1 MTASLNKVILMGNL
15 GKDPETRT
23 LESGAVMCRFS
34 IATTETFKSR
44 KSGERTSHTEWH
56 NITLWR
62 GLAEIADKYLHK
74 GDKVLI
80 EGRIRT
86 RSWEDKESGQTR
98 YTTEILAD
106 QMQMMGNNKKAEA
119 TENTTTANE
128 PPTDSFIKESPS
140 KEEPDLPF

>member
-34 IATTETFKSR
+34 IATTETYKNR
-44 KSGERTSHTEWH
+44 QNGERTSHTEWH
-56 NITLWR
+56 NIVLWR
-62 GLAEIADKYLHK
+62 GLAEVADKYLHK

-86 RSWEDKESGQTR
+86 RSWEDKESGQMR
-98 YTTEILAD
+98 YSTEILGD
-106 QMQMMGNNKKAEA
+106 QMQMMGSSKK
-119 TENTTTANE
+119 
-128 PPTDSFIKESPS
+128 TDSENSATSPDSSKSSFVEESPTTS
-140 KEEPDLPF
+140 EENLPF

>member
-1 MTASLNKVILMGNL
+1 MGASLNKVILMGNL

-34 IATTETFKSR
+34 IATTETYKNS

-56 NITLWR
+56 NITMWR

-80 EGRIRT
+80 EGKIRT
-86 RSWEDKESGQTR
+86 RSWEDKGSGQTR
-98 YTTEILAD
+98 YSTEILAD
-106 QMQMMGNNKKAEA
+106 QMQMMGSNKKQ
-119 TENTTTANE
+119 ENQKNTDQAIE
-128 PPTDSFIKESPS
+128 PTSDSFVEESPS
-140 KEEPDLPF
+140 QEEKNLPF

>member
-23 LESGAVMCRFS
+23 LESGAVMSRFS
-34 IATTETFKSR
+34 IATTETYKDR

-62 GLAEIADKYLHK
+62 GLAEVADKYLHK

-98 YTTEILAD
+98 YSTEILAD
-106 QMQMMGNNKKAEA
+106 KMQMMGSNKKS
-119 TENTTTANE
+119 ENSDGSNIANE
-128 PPTDSFIKESPS
+128 PSLDSFVQESPS
-140 KEEPDLPF
+140 NEEENLPF

>member
-1 MTASLNKVILMGNL
+1 MGASLNKVILMGNL

-34 IATTETFKSR
+34 IATTETYKNS

-80 EGRIRT
+80 EGKIRT

-98 YTTEILAD
+98 YSTEILAD
-106 QMQMMGNNKKAEA
+106 QMQMMGSNKKYENP
-119 TENTTTANE
+119 ENTNEVNE
-128 PPTDSFIKESPS
+128 PASDSFVEESPS
-140 KEEPDLPF
+140 QEEKNLPF

>member
-1 MTASLNKVILMGNL
+1 MTASINKVILMGNL

-34 IATTETFKSR
+34 IATTETYKNR

-62 GLAEIADKYLHK
+62 GLAEVADKYLHK

-80 EGRIRT
+80 EGKIRT

-106 QMQMMGNNKKAEA
+106 QMQMMGSNKKPVNPND
-119 TENTTTANE
+119 ENIASE
-128 PPTDSFIKESPS
+128 PPTDSFVEESPS
-140 KEEPDLPF
+140 EEEKNLPF

>member
-1 MTASLNKVILMGNL
+1 MGASLNKVILMGNL

-34 IATTETFKSR
+34 IATTETYKNS

-80 EGRIRT
+80 EGKIRA

-98 YTTEILAD
+98 YSTEILAD
-106 QMQMMGNNKKAEA
+106 QMQMMGSNKKYENP
-119 TENTTTANE
+119 ENTNEANE
-128 PPTDSFIKESPS
+128 PASDSFVEESPS
-140 KEEPDLPF
+140 QEEKNLPF

>member
-1 MTASLNKVILMGNL
+1 MGASLNKVILMGNL

-34 IATTETFKSR
+34 IATTETYKNSKR
-44 KSGERTSHTEWH
+44 GERTSHTEWH

-98 YTTEILAD
+98 YSTEILAD
-106 QMQMMGNNKKAEA
+106 QMQMMGGNKKAENP
-119 TENTTTANE
+119 ENVNIANE
-128 PPTDSFIKESPS
+128 PIADSFVKESPTQ
-140 KEEPDLPF
+140 EETNLPF

>member
-1 MTASLNKVILMGNL
+1 MTASLNKVILIGNL

-23 LESGAVMCRFS
+23 LESGAVICRFS
-34 IATTETFKSR
+34 IATTETYKDR
-44 KSGERTSHTEWH
+44 KNGERTSHTEWH

-62 GLAEIADKYLHK
+62 GLAEVADKYLHK

-98 YTTEILAD
+98 YSTEILAN
-106 QMQMMGNNKKAEA
+106 QMQMMGSNKKTEESNNN
-119 TENTTTANE
+119 TTLSENTSN
-128 PPTDSFIKESPS
+128 DIVQESPS
-140 KEEPDLPF
+140 NEEENLPF

>member
-1 MTASLNKVILMGNL
+1 MGASLNKVILMGNL

-23 LESGAVMCRFS
+23 LENGSVMSRFS
-34 IATTETFKSR
+34 IATTETYKNS

-80 EGRIRT
+80 EGKIKT
-86 RSWEDKESGQTR
+86 RSWQDKESGQTR
-98 YTTEILAD
+98 YSTEILAD
-106 QMQMMGNNKKAEA
+106 QMQMMGGNNKAENPDK
-119 TENTTTANE
+119 TNVANE
-128 PPTDSFIKESPS
+128 PAADSFVKESPPQ
-140 KEEPDLPF
+140 EEKNLPF

>member
-1 MTASLNKVILMGNL
+1 MAASLNKVILMGNL

-23 LESGAVMCRFS
+23 LESGAVMSRFS
-34 IATTETFKSR
+34 IATTETYKDR

-56 NITLWR
+56 NITVWR
-62 GLAEIADKYLHK
+62 GLAEVADKYLHK

-98 YTTEILAD
+98 YSTEILAD
-106 QMQMMGNNKKAEA
+106 KMQMMGSNKKS
-119 TENTTTANE
+119 ENSESSNTASE
-128 PPTDSFIKESPS
+128 PGLDSFVQESPS
-140 KEEPDLPF
+140 NEEENLPF

>member
-1 MTASLNKVILMGNL
+1 MGASLNKVILMGNL

-34 IATTETFKSR
+34 IATTETYKNS

-56 NITLWR
+56 NITMWR

-80 EGRIRT
+80 EGKIRT

-98 YTTEILAD
+98 YSTEILAD
-106 QMQMMGNNKKAEA
+106 QMQMMGSNKKQEHQK
-119 TENTTTANE
+119 NTDQAIE
-128 PPTDSFIKESPS
+128 PTSDSFVEESPS
-140 KEEPDLPF
+140 QEEKNLPF

>member
-1 MTASLNKVILMGNL
+1 MTASINKVILMGNL

-34 IATTETFKSR
+34 IATTETYKNR

-62 GLAEIADKYLHK
+62 GLAEMADKYLHK

-80 EGRIRT
+80 EGKIRT

-106 QMQMMGNNKKAEA
+106 QMQMMGGNKK
-119 TENTTTANE
+119 TVNPNDENSANE
-128 PPTDSFIKESPS
+128 TPTDSFVEESPS
-140 KEEPDLPF
+140 EEEKNLPF

>member
-1 MTASLNKVILMGNL
+1 MTASINKVILMGNL

-34 IATTETFKSR
+34 IATTETYKNR

-62 GLAEIADKYLHK
+62 GLAEVADKYLHK

-80 EGRIRT
+80 EGKIRT

-106 QMQMMGNNKKAEA
+106 QMQMMGGNKK
-119 TENTTTANE
+119 TVNPNDENSASET
-128 PPTDSFIKESPS
+128 PTDSFVEESPS
-140 KEEPDLPF
+140 EEEKNLPF